1 MSRLAGV
8 AAGIVV
14 VVFLAGAIKWFLPSL
29 TLERQTVA
37 STPSL
42 QGLSIRS
49 EVLLRRESRA
59 CIAPVPLD
67 RDVREVQMLLNARS
81 SVPPLLDVTLR
92 GPGYDASTRLAGQ
105 VTKSDQLSTG
115 RLSSAPPAA
124 GDGELCLVNR
134 GRHTVALV
142 GTSEPESLTRPATT
156 VDGKP
161 LPDIDPALTFLT
173 GERRDILSEAGTVI
187 DRATGFTD
195 VVPAWLLWP
204 LAILFFAGIPAG
216 AAAVF
221 LLSRE
226 S

>member
-1 MSRLAGV
+1 MSRV

-29 TLERQTVA
+29 ALERQTVA

-49 EVLLRRESRA
+49 EVLLRRGSRA

-81 SVPPLLDVTLR
+81 ATPPLLDATLR
-92 GPGYDASTRLAGQ
+92 GPGYSATTQLSGQ

-115 RLSSAPPAA
+115 RLTSAPSAA
-124 GDGELCLVNR
+124 GDGTLCVVNR

-142 GTSEPESLTRPATT
+142 GTTEPESLTRPATT

-161 LPDIDPALTFLT
+161 LADVDPALTFLT
-173 GERRDILSEAGTVI
+173 GKRQDILSEAGTVV
-187 DRATGFTD
+187 DRATGFTG

-204 LAILFFAGIPAG
+204 LAVLFVLGIPVG

-221 LLSRE
+221 LLNRE
-226 S
+226 A

>member
-8 AAGIVV
+8 AAGIAV

-42 QGLSIRS
+42 QGLFIRS
-49 EVLLRRESRA
+49 EILLRRGSRA

-67 RDVREVQMLLNARS
+67 RNVREVQMLLNARRS
-81 SVPPLLDVTLR
+81 APPLLDATLT
-92 GPGYDASTRLAGQ
+92 GPGYSATTRLTGQ
-105 VTKSDQLSTG
+105 ISKTDQLSTG
-115 RLSSAPPAA
+115 RLSSVPLAA
-124 GDGELCLVNR
+124 GDGELCLTNR
-134 GRHTVALV
+134 GRHAVALV

-161 LPDIDPALTFLT
+161 VPDVDPALTFLT
-173 GERRDILSEAGTVI
+173 GERRDILAEPGAVI
-187 DRATGFTD
+187 DRATGFTG
-195 VVPAWLLWP
+195 VVPSWLLWP
-204 LAILFFAGIPAG
+204 LAFLFVGGVPAS

-221 LLSRE
+221 LLKRE
-226 S
+226 P